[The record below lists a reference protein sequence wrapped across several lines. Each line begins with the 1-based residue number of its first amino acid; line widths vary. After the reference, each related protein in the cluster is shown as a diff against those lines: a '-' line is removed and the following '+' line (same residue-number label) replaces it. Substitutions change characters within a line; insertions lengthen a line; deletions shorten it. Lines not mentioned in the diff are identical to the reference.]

1 MGGLGVRTYLAYREL
16 EVCSVLGRGVSFHV
30 KPWIIENEADLG
42 ELGSR
47 EGASYSEDQ
56 EISNTAIFT
65 ALCEELASRHI
76 ALLFR
81 SLMGGDSTGQRSHTA
96 PPSAVY
102 DYWALIP
109 PLPTPT
115 LNSCDMVLCRLY
127 SHDDLLLPCPP
138 PTPHPPS
145 LEGIVADAREQ
156 VGVCLDSLLGGQ
168 GEGRLYE
175 PQSFLTGRW
184 DHQVVEMLQ
193 VGRAESVQNTAGG
206 YVHHSIY
213 TPAPTA
219 PSKAIAP
226 SFFPVTNPSH
236 LHPHPIA
243 NPAGSSYPTAPQAPS
258 QPQSGRGASSRGGRG
273 SRGRGGFQTASSVI
287 DQGGGP
293 NQIPLSLQP
302 KGGPGRNN
310 AGRGGEK
317 GRGVGNINV
326 VSVTPPPPAPPP
338 APSHRP
344 YSPPLENTPPNR
356 QPALLPAP
364 PAPPPSHPPSPKMHV
379 GRLLRRKVGGSGATK
394 APVLSS
400 WNDSDEELAV

>member
-1 MGGLGVRTYLAYREL
+1 M
-16 EVCSVLGRGVSFHV
+16 
-30 KPWIIENEADLG
+30 
-42 ELGSR
+42 
-47 EGASYSEDQ
+47 
-56 EISNTAIFT
+56 
-65 ALCEELASRHI
+65 ASRHI
-76 ALLFR
+76 VLLFR
-81 SLMGGDSTGQRSHTA
+81 SLRGGDSTGQRSHTS
-96 PPSAVY
+96 PPSAVF

-213 TPAPTA
+213 TQAPTA
-219 PSKAIAP
+219 PSKAFAP
-226 SFFPVTNPSH
+226 SFFHVTNPSH
-236 LHPHPIA
+236 LLPQPIA

-287 DQGGGP
+287 
-293 NQIPLSLQP
+293 
-302 KGGPGRNN
+302 GR
-310 AGRGGEK
+310 
-317 GRGVGNINV
+317 
-326 VSVTPPPPAPPP
+326 T
-338 APSHRP
+338 
-344 YSPPLENTPPNR
+344 
-356 QPALLPAP
+356 
-364 PAPPPSHPPSPKMHV
+364 
-379 GRLLRRKVGGSGATK
+379 
-394 APVLSS
+394 
-400 WNDSDEELAV
+400 